1 MPPSKS
7 DQALVREM
15 LKEVLAGREDPEGF
29 FAICLSVLGHRETYS
44 VFQTL
49 IKPLSTA
56 NTSVHST
63 LTLIYEEYFSK
74 VSCGQT

>member
-1 MPPSKS
+1 MSPSK
-7 DQALVREM
+7 DDHALVREM
-15 LKEVLAGREDPEGF
+15 LKEVLTGREDPEGF

-44 VFQTL
+44 MFPTL

-56 NTSVHST
+56 NISVHST

-74 VSCGQT
+74 VSVGQT